1 MTDVSSNEVAVSS
14 DMAVAAVL
22 GRIEANISNLTGLT
36 KENAVQMKE
45 IDTRLRAVETAVAQK
60 PDDERFRKLER
71 TVDELVAT
79 KPARVPWWTVAAGI
93 ASIAA
98 IVSIIFLIF
107 NLDLVV
113 APN

>member
-1 MTDVSSNEVAVSS
+1 MTDVTSNEQVAVSS

-36 KENAVQMKE
+36 KENSVQMKE

-71 TVDELVAT
+71 TVDEIVAT
-79 KPARVPWWTVAAGI
+79 KPTKVAWWTIAAGI

-98 IVSIIFLIF
+98 IVSIVFLIF
-107 NLDLVV
+107 NLDIV
-113 APN
+113 ANS

>member
-1 MTDVSSNEVAVSS
+1 MTDVTNEGVAVGS
-14 DMAVAAVL
+14 VELAAVL

-71 TVDELVAT
+71 TVDEIVAT
-79 KPARVPWWTVAAGI
+79 KPVRVPWWTIAAGL
-93 ASIAA
+93 ASIIGVISALFLLFNFE
-98 IVSIIFLIF
+98 IVS
-107 NLDLVV
+107 N
-113 APN
+113 

>member
-1 MTDVSSNEVAVSS
+1 MSSNEPDGLSS

-22 GRIEANISNLTGLT
+22 GRIEANVSNLTVLT
-36 KENAVQMKE
+36 KENSVQMKE
-45 IDTRLRAVETAVAQK
+45 IDSRLRAVETAVAQK

-71 TVDELVAT
+71 TVDEIVAT
-79 KPARVPWWTVAAGI
+79 KPAKVPWWTVAAGI

-98 IVSIIFLIF
+98 IVSIVFLIF

-113 APN
+113 S

>member
-1 MTDVSSNEVAVSS
+1 MTDVTKSESVVTSSVEF
-14 DMAVAAVL
+14 AAVL

-71 TVDELVAT
+71 TVDEIVAT
-79 KPARVPWWTVAAGI
+79 KPARIPWWTIAAGI
-93 ASIAA
+93 ASIVGVVSGLFLLFNFE
-98 IVSIIFLIF
+98 IVS
-107 NLDLVV
+107 N
-113 APN
+113 